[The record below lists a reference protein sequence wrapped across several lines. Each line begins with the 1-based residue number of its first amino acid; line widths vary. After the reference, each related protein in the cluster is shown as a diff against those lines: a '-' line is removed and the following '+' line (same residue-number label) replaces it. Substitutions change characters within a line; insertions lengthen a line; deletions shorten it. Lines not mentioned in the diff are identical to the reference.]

1 METMRCHISALHAD
15 EMFFQYQGD
24 ILNLDEIGG
33 APAHREPIQL
43 DSLPFHLQVMSDK
56 KGFYYYELRYW
67 ENRFDEQQLKIFMEC
82 MDIIMEAMLTEPS
95 VRRLKKHLP
104 ERLFPKHYILKA
116 GVVNDAAGY
125 ELIHDVSRNTLV
137 KAYVFDDTCRKQPFG
152 AWGSLY
158 IMDRPTKD
166 WSDKITN
173 PYGAGVLYQTGLHAR
188 ILPDGTL
195 DILEKCGRTIM
206 VETLTGRD
214 FLDLGR
220 LEDTLLGYEGID
232 QAKAYTCWGPD
243 HRLMLCADIAGK
255 EEPDMEKLE
264 AYVAGKVEP
273 CLVPKKIK
281 FTAEV

>member
-1 METMRCHISALHAD
+1 
-15 EMFFQYQGD
+15 
-24 ILNLDEIGG
+24 
-33 APAHREPIQL
+33 
-43 DSLPFHLQVMSDK
+43 
-56 KGFYYYELRYW
+56 
-67 ENRFDEQQLKIFMEC
+67 
-82 MDIIMEAMLTEPS
+82 
-95 VRRLKKHLP
+95 
-104 ERLFPKHYILKA
+104 
-116 GVVNDAAGY
+116 
-125 ELIHDVSRNTLV
+125 
-137 KAYVFDDTCRKQPFG
+137 
-152 AWGSLY
+152 
-158 IMDRPTKD
+158 MDRPTKD

-232 QAKAYTCWGPD
+232 QAEAYTCWGPD
-243 HRLMLCADIAGK
+243 HRLMLCADIEGK

-273 CLVPKKIK
+273 CLVPKKIN